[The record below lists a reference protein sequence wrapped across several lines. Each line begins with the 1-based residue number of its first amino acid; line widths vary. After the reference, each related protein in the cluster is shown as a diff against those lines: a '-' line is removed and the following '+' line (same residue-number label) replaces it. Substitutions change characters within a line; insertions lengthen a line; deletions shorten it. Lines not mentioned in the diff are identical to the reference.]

1 MPDGGAQRLLEALQ
15 RKSLKRRVCVMS
27 GVADD
32 EQLYRLAALGAESF
46 LLKPIESA
54 EVESWMTRVRQAS

>member
-1 MPDGGAQRLLEALQ
+1 
-15 RKSLKRRVCVMS
+15 VCVMS